1 MSETSFFNPR
11 AAEFVPGQ
19 AYQPDSSLSYAPH
32 STPKQTYSTYPPE
45 SFPSPDEL
53 FQHYQAMQ
61 QSSKPWE
68 YYEDRSP
75 QTTPQARRSPQPQ
88 VTDRPVERAWSRPT
102 NPRKA
107 SPQRHSN
114 KSSPQPHA
122 RPAPKPRAEQSY
134 DADCVVNLIRS
145 QLEFY
150 FSDKNLYEESNSN
163 LIFYMKQDNM
173 SMWVPLHVVTALPK
187 IRSIGGSRKD
197 CLEALRTSSLLEL
210 NSEESKVRRPGYQL
224 PTDYKVRKSLRRSVL
239 VYGIPRQMTDADV
252 RKILDMHGN
261 ILSISFC
268 GQTEGPDPDMG
279 RITMKKKLGDSIDF
293 SVLTCAFVVFE
304 SQSQANKCVKARSR
318 SSVDGIRTMHKYDY
332 NKVVKRL
339 GKGMSPNASPLFA
352 PSSTCSPSFTSEQ
365 SPSSNSLSG
374 LTPQFGGNPGHMKL
388 SPAINAHRS
397 PSFKSRSMSRS
408 PIVRGSRSPYNGAQR
423 SPSWATRKGNANYR
437 SGSPGWRL
445 DQQEGKHEN
454 AMRAR
459 SSSSQNRRVIVAK
472 GPDNSRGFRWPRNP
486 EWKQIQSTRT
496 AFDVLGTM
504 I

>member
-1 MSETSFFNPR
+1 MAETSLFNPA
-11 AAEFVPGQ
+11 AAEFIPGKT
-19 AYQPDSSLSYAPH
+19 YQDSYSSYAPH
-32 STPKQTYSTYPPE
+32 STPKQTYEDYPSE

-61 QSSKPWE
+61 QSQSNGSWE
-68 YYEDRSP
+68 YYPQDRSPHTTP
-75 QTTPQARRSPQPQ
+75 QTTPQARRSPQPH
-88 VTDRPVERAWSRPT
+88 TLRPAVV
-102 NPRKA
+102 PR
-107 SPQRHSN
+107 
-114 KSSPQPHA
+114 KSSPPRRHNKPSPQPQA
-122 RPAPKPRAEQSY
+122 RQAPKPRPEQSY

-173 SMWVPLHVVTALPK
+173 WVPLHVVIQLPK
-187 IRSIGGSRKD
+187 IRSIGGSRND

-224 PTDYKVRKSLRRSVL
+224 PSDYKVRKSLRRSVL

-252 RKILDMHGN
+252 RKILNMHGN

-268 GQTEGPDPDMG
+268 GQAEGPDAEMG
-279 RITMKKKLGDSIDF
+279 RITMKKKLGDLIDF
-293 SVLTCAFVVFE
+293 SQLTCAFVVFE

-365 SPSSNSLSG
+365 SPSSQSLSG

-388 SPAINAHRS
+388 SPAMNAHRS

-408 PIVRGSRSPYNGAQR
+408 PIVRGSRSPYNNAQR
-423 SPSWATRKGNANYR
+423 SPNWATRKGNVSYR
-437 SGSPGWRL
+437 SGSPGWKL
-445 DQQEGKHEN
+445 DQQEGRHET

-486 EWKQIQSTRT
+486 EWKTIQSTRT

>member
-1 MSETSFFNPR
+1 MAETTSFFNPR
-11 AAEFVPGQ
+11 AAEFVPQ
-19 AYQPDSSLSYAPH
+19 KTYSSYAPH
-32 STPKQTYSTYPPE
+32 STPKHTYEDYPSE

-53 FQHYQAMQ
+53 YQHYQAMQ
-61 QSSKPWE
+61 QSQSNGSWD
-68 YYEDRSP
+68 YYQDPSPHTTP
-75 QTTPQARRSPQPQ
+75 QTTPQARRSPQPH
-88 VTDRPVERAWSRPT
+88 VTDRPVERAWSRPV
-102 NPRKA
+102 PQKS
-107 SPQRHSN
+107 SPHRHT
-114 KSSPQPHA
+114 KSSPQPQA
-122 RPAPKPRAEQSY
+122 RQAPKPRTEQSY

-173 SMWVPLHVVTALPK
+173 WVPLHVVIQLPK
-187 IRSIGGSRKD
+187 IRSIGGSRND

-210 NSEESKVRRPGYQL
+210 NPEESKVRRPGYQL
-224 PTDYKVRKSLRRSVL
+224 PSDYKVRKSLRRSVL
-239 VYGIPRQMTDADV
+239 VYGIPKQMTDSDV

-261 ILSISFC
+261 ILSIAFS
-268 GQTEGPDPDMG
+268 GQAEGPDPDMG
-279 RITMKKKLGDSIDF
+279 RITMKKKLGDSID
-293 SVLTCAFVVFE
+293 LTQLKSAFVVFE
-304 SQSQANKCVKARSR
+304 SQSQANKCVKSRSR

-388 SPAINAHRS
+388 SPAMNAHRS

-408 PIVRGSRSPYNGAQR
+408 PIVRGSRSPYNSAQR
-423 SPSWATRKGNANYR
+423 SPNWATRKGNVSYR
-437 SGSPGWRL
+437 SGSPGWKL